1 MQRYRYFVI
10 LFLFVLTGCSGAAAF
25 VNNSTSTPAP
35 TVPPP
40 TATLTPTPAPTST
53 PTITPTPPVVVYS
66 PLDGLDLD
74 QLKSIISNPFKMPD
88 PEWDD
93 GHPGVDF
100 AFYEYG
106 NLKTMVGLPIHAVL
120 GGTVAAM
127 VDDRNPY
134 GNMLMIE
141 TPLSSLPADW
151 AQIVPIPTIVPTR
164 VSNGSLTCPDSGP
177 SPTYSTSGARSLYI
191 VYAHM
196 VNPPNFKVGD
206 TITPNEVIGGVG
218 DTGQSSGTHLH
229 FEVRVGPSDARF
241 TTIAH
246 KDTSATLEEMYNYC
260 VWRISF
266 LFEPF
271 DPLKLLNLM
280 NTTS

>member
-1 MQRYRYFVI
+1 MQRYRYFVVLL
-10 LFLFVLTGCSGAAAF
+10 LFTLASCSGASVFA
-25 VNNSTSTPAP
+25 NSTSTPTSTSLPP
-35 TVPPP
+35 TV
-40 TATLTPTPAPTST
+40 TLTPTLAATST
-53 PTITPTPPVVVYS
+53 PTVTPTVPVNVYS
-66 PLDGLDLD
+66 PLDGFNLD

-88 PEWDD
+88 PGWDD

-100 AFYEYG
+100 AFHQYG

-120 GGTVAAM
+120 GGTVAAV
-127 VDDRNPY
+127 VDDRDPY

-141 TPLSSLPADW
+141 TPLSTIPANW
-151 AQIVPIPTIVPTR
+151 VQIVPFPTIVPTR
-164 VSNGSLTCPDSGP
+164 VSNGSLTCPASGP

-206 TITPNEVIGGVG
+206 KISANEVIGGVG
-218 DTGQSSGTHLH
+218 DTGDSTGTHLH

-246 KDTSATLEEMYNYC
+246 LETDATPEEMYNYC

-271 DPLKLLNLM
+271 NPLELLNLM
-280 NTTS
+280 NTSN